1 SGEDAWRAMVA
12 SSTSGW
18 LIGVATSDTK
28 ISIERSWWA
37 LTPRHWVDAT
47 PGQHGRSVA
56 DRWIDQLFV
65 DPPFALFRLSPR
77 VLEPPLPTLGEY
89 GTECAQIECVGV
101 VRLAIAA

>member
-1 SGEDAWRAMVA
+1 MRGARCG

-18 LIGVATSDTK
+18 LIGVAMIDTK
-28 ISIERSWWA
+28 IGMDRNEWA
-37 LTPRHWVDAT
+37 STPRYWVDAT

-56 DRWIDQLFV
+56 DRWIDQFFV
-65 DPPFALFRLSPR
+65 DPPFALFRLSPT
-77 VLEPPLPTLGEY
+77 VLEPTFPTLGEY